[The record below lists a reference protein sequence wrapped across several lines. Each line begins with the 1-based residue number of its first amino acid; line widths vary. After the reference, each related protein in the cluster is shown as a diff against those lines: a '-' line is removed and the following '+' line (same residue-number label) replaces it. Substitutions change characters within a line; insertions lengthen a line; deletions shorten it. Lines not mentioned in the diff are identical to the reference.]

1 MCQITVDNSS
11 LIASIIF
18 KSLSESRTLV
28 RVSIMPIQIIDA
40 V

>member
-18 KSLSESRTLV
+18 KSLSESRTLA
-28 RVSIMPIQIIDA
+28 RVSIMPI
-40 V
+40 